1 MNDIISNMCRKVII
15 ILAAVLTVFSLC
27 AVLSSCES
35 YEFYDTVNYAS
46 ANGRITYEL
55 YGKDGCVKKIR
66 VSCEDAKTGKV
77 KSLGSYKAEGIDRSE
92 LSDGSYGFEVIDL
105 NFDGL
110 PDFRIIHD
118 ITAYGDNI
126 LTKYSN
132 YLCNSDGTYYARKDL
147 GSIGNVEPDND
158 TKTLKGQNYA
168 KIFEGK
174 NEKGEY
180 VLFTE
185 TISESVYEWRGTTL
199 TEIRR
204 HEVKYYS
211 ESDIY
216 CIADYEINDGGTLEA
231 VDEKWIEADK
241 YKENKK

>member
-1 MNDIISNMCRKVII
+1 MNNIISNIYRKVII
-15 ILAAVLTVFSLC
+15 LFAAALTVFSICSVLC
-27 AVLSSCES
+27 SCES
-35 YEFYDTVNYAS
+35 YELYDTVNYDSTA
-46 ANGRITYEL
+46 GTITYEL
-55 YGKDGCVKKIR
+55 YGKYGSVKKIR
-66 VSCEDAKTGKV
+66 VSRMDAKNGKSR
-77 KSLGSYKAEGIDRSE
+77 SLGSYKADGIDRSE

-118 ITAYGDNI
+118 ITAYGDST

-132 YLCNSDGTYYARKDL
+132 FLCNSDGTYYARKDL
-147 GSIGNVEPDND
+147 GSIGNVQPDND

-185 TISESVYEWRGTTL
+185 TTSESIYEWRGTTL

-216 CIADYEINDGGTLEA
+216 CIADYEINDDGTLEA

-241 YKENKK
+241 YKKNQK